1 MNQSQLDSMLKWGII
16 FSLFWLAGVGSLVAV
31 VLGLKARTAI
41 AASNGMLVGS
51 GRVRWCLIVG
61 GLGLALWVPIVVIG
75 MLNQL

>member
-31 VLGLKARTAI
+31 VLGLKARKEI
-41 AASNGMLVGS
+41 AASNGMLAGS

-75 MLNQL
+75 MLNQF